1 MLILEAG
8 IDDIWIIQSLAE
20 RIWEKTY
27 KTIITADQISYM
39 MEMMYSTSSL
49 EKQINEDGQYYLL
62 AKDGDE
68 YVGYLSYEMNYD
80 EEPFIK
86 IQKIYVLSSAQGKG
100 IGTLL
105 IDEVLTTAK
114 ENKADR
120 IKLNVNRD
128 NNRAINFYKR
138 NGFNIEKEEDND
150 IGNGF
155 FMTDYVMTKPL

>member
-49 EKQINEDGQYYLL
+49 EKQMNEEGQYYLL

-80 EEPFIK
+80 EELFIK

-105 IDEVLTTAK
+105 IDEVLKTAK

-128 NNRAINFYKR
+128 NNRAINFYKI

>member
-49 EKQINEDGQYYLL
+49 EKQMNEEGQYYLL

-105 IDEVLTTAK
+105 IDEVLKTAK

-138 NGFNIEKEEDND
+138 NGFNIEKEEDSD

>member
-49 EKQINEDGQYYLL
+49 EKQMNEEGQYYLL

-68 YVGYLSYEMNYD
+68 YIGYLSYEMNYD

-105 IDEVLTTAK
+105 IDEVLKTAK
-114 ENKADR
+114 ANKADR

-155 FMTDYVMTKPL
+155 FMTDYVMTKLL